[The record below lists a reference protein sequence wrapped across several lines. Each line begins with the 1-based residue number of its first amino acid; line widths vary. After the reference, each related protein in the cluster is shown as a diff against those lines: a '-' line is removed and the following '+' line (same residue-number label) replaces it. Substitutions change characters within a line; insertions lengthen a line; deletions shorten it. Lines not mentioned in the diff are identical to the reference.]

1 MDKIITLALKDL
13 RLLSRDYFGLFWI
26 FAFPMLF
33 ALFFGSVMGG
43 GGGPG
48 QAMTIALVDEDK
60 SDGSKAFIQRLNEKD
75 SLKVDPVAD
84 RAQAEEMVRKGKR
97 PAYVILLAGFG
108 ESGGFFGQKSATME
122 LGYDPG
128 RKAVAGFLQGI
139 LMEASFASM
148 QDQFTD
154 PKKSR
159 AQLTKAAKDIGQS
172 KTITPESKKA
182 LLDLFGGLDRFFNQ
196 MDAKELKAG
205 PGFGMSETIIKKEVT
220 REKTGPL
227 SSFEITFPSAIMW
240 AIMGCVTS
248 FSISIVTER
257 VAGTFLRLRIAP
269 LSWSQLLVGKGL
281 ACFLACSGVAVI
293 LLIVGHFLFGVRLG
307 NPLLLALAILCTSAC
322 FVGIMMLLATLGKT
336 EQGVAG
342 AGWGILMPLAML
354 GGGMIPLIF
363 MPAWMQT
370 ASSISPIKWGII
382 GLEGAVWRGFDLSEM
397 LLPCAILLAI
407 GATCFFLGIKN
418 LARIEKK

>member
-1 MDKIITLALKDL
+1 
-13 RLLSRDYFGLFWI
+13 
-26 FAFPMLF
+26 
-33 ALFFGSVMGG
+33 
-43 GGGPG
+43 
-48 QAMTIALVDEDK
+48 
-60 SDGSKAFIQRLNEKD
+60 
-75 SLKVDPVAD
+75 
-84 RAQAEEMVRKGKR
+84 
-97 PAYVILLAGFG
+97 
-108 ESGGFFGQKSATME
+108 
-122 LGYDPG
+122 
-128 RKAVAGFLQGI
+128 
-139 LMEASFASM
+139 
-148 QDQFTD
+148 
-154 PKKSR
+154 
-159 AQLTKAAKDIGQS
+159 
-172 KTITPESKKA
+172 
-182 LLDLFGGLDRFFNQ
+182 
-196 MDAKELKAG
+196 
-205 PGFGMSETIIKKEVT
+205 
-220 REKTGPL
+220 
-227 SSFEITFPSAIMW
+227 MW

-363 MPAWMQT
+363 MPAWMQS